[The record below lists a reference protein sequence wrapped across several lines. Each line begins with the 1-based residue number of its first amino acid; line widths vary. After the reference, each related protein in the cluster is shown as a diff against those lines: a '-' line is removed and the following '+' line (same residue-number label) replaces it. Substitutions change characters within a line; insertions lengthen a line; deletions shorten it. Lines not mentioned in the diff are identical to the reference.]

1 MAWGSKSRHQRGYGA
16 AWVKLRTKVLK
27 RDCGLCQVCKRAG
40 RVTIATQ
47 VDHIVS
53 KANANR
59 MKWTP
64 QQTDHESNLQ
74 SICGPCHL
82 VKTEEEQGKAKR
94 APLRIGVDGFPID
107 E

>member
-1 MAWGSKSRHQRGYGA
+1 MAWGSKSRHERGYGA
-16 AWVKLRTKVLK
+16 AWVKLRARVLQ

-53 KANANR
+53 KANATR
-59 MKWTP
+59 LKWTP
-64 QQTDHESNLQ
+64 AQIDHENNCQ

-82 VKTEEEQGKAKR
+82 AKTEEEQGKTKHK
-94 APLRIGVDGFPID
+94 PVRIGVDGFPI
-107 E
+107 EE